1 MVKFERGESGKFA
14 PKSNEPRIVR
24 SIRLTDTTWKILG
37 EIADS
42 RGITRADLIEHL
54 IKEGVISSDSLTSPT
69 DSHSYFLAHIEDAF
83 EKILEDPSVTR
94 SGKDKGAVRRGLLAL
109 LKSLSP

>member
-37 EIADS
+37 EIAES
-42 RGITRADLIEHL
+42 RCITRADLIELL
-54 IKEGVISSDSLTSPT
+54 IEEGVISSDSTTSPT
-69 DSHSYFLAHIEDAF
+69 DSPSFLAQIEEAF
-83 EKILEDPSVTR
+83 EKILADPIVTR

-109 LKSLSP
+109 LKSLSL

>member
-37 EIADS
+37 EIAES
-42 RGITRADLIEHL
+42 RCITRADLIELL
-54 IKEGVISSDSLTSPT
+54 IEEGVISSDSLTSPT
-69 DSHSYFLAHIEDAF
+69 DSPSYFLAQIEETF
-83 EKILEDPSVTR
+83 EKILADPIVTR

-109 LKSLSP
+109 LKFLSL